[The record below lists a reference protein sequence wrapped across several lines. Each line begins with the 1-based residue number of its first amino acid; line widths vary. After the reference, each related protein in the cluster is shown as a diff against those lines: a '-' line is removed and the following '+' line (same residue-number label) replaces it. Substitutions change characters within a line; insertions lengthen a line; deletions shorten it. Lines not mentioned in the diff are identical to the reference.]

1 MTEAV
6 WQMIFEGIWETLYM
20 TILSTVIAYIVGL
33 PLGILL
39 SVTGKGGILRN
50 RAVNGILGAVVNI
63 LRSVPFLI
71 LLVVLIPFTRLLVGT
86 SLGTTATIVP
96 LTIGSIPI
104 VARMV
109 ESSLQEVPPG
119 TKFEDVLKLYQFD
132 QELSVLIFS
141 MISKIEVALRVRLVE
156 ALLIHGEPLVLQD
169 SSIFKEKKLYW
180 QNMSTVASEI
190 ARSNDVFIKHNFD
203 NHDGE
208 VPVWAAA
215 EVLSFGTLS
224 KIIKNLKT
232 GAGSSYSILA
242 ANYQYKSKKGNL
254 ANPSQKMLASWIQ
267 GVSVLR
273 NMCAHNSRIYNRTIH
288 TTPEILDADKVTP
301 PPVHNGLY
309 QILLAMKYLRSSD
322 EDWTVFVDVFDK
334 LIQNNIG
341 VVSLTAMNLPTDWK
355 DQLSV

>member
-109 ESSLQEVPPG
+109 ESSLQEVSPG
-119 TKFEDVLKLYQFD
+119 
-132 QELSVLIFS
+132 I
-141 MISKIEVALRVRLVE
+141 IE
-156 ALLIHGEPLVLQD
+156 
-169 SSIFKEKKLYW
+169 
-180 QNMSTVASEI
+180 
-190 ARSNDVFIKHNFD
+190 
-203 NHDGE
+203 
-208 VPVWAAA
+208 AA
-215 EVLSFGTLS
+215 ESMGASPLE
-224 KIIKNLKT
+224 IIVRFMLPE
-232 GAGSSYSILA
+232 AVPSLLLGSAI
-242 ANYQYKSKKGNL
+242 NL
-254 ANPSQKMLASWIQ
+254 ATILGYSAMAGFVGGGGLGDIAIQ
-267 GVSVLR
+267 YGFYRYQSDILFVSV
-273 NMCAHNSRIYNRTIH
+273 A
-288 TTPEILDADKVTP
+288 ILIIIV
-301 PPVHNGLY
+301 
-309 QILLAMKYLRSSD
+309 QIFQEAGTR
-322 EDWTVFVDVFDK
+322 
-334 LIQNNIG
+334 
-341 VVSLTAMNLPTDWK
+341 
-355 DQLSV
+355 LSNYKRHA

>member
-6 WQMIFEGIWETLYM
+6 WQIIFEGIWETLYM

-119 TKFEDVLKLYQFD
+119 
-132 QELSVLIFS
+132 I
-141 MISKIEVALRVRLVE
+141 IE
-156 ALLIHGEPLVLQD
+156 
-169 SSIFKEKKLYW
+169 
-180 QNMSTVASEI
+180 
-190 ARSNDVFIKHNFD
+190 
-203 NHDGE
+203 
-208 VPVWAAA
+208 AA
-215 EVLSFGTLS
+215 ESMGASPLE
-224 KIIKNLKT
+224 IIVRFMLPE
-232 GAGSSYSILA
+232 AVPSLLLGSAI
-242 ANYQYKSKKGNL
+242 NL
-254 ANPSQKMLASWIQ
+254 ATILGYSAMAGFVGGGGLGDIAIQ
-267 GVSVLR
+267 YGFYRYQSDILFVSV
-273 NMCAHNSRIYNRTIH
+273 A
-288 TTPEILDADKVTP
+288 ILIIIV
-301 PPVHNGLY
+301 
-309 QILLAMKYLRSSD
+309 QIFQEAGTR
-322 EDWTVFVDVFDK
+322 
-334 LIQNNIG
+334 
-341 VVSLTAMNLPTDWK
+341 
-355 DQLSV
+355 LSNYKRHA